1 MRGRRRRITE
11 EDSKTLGSQ
20 IPSLSLFV
28 IMLAFFIVLN
38 AISTVKD
45 EKVKPMLQAVEEAF
59 ASKINQV
66 EDWESSSAPDE
77 EKSINEGRVIDRM
90 ETMFTAHIA
99 GIETQKDEGSG
110 TLLMR
115 MKYSDFTAAVTSVGA
130 NAPANTDFMRTL
142 TSMLRSDAAH
152 QPYRMDAFL
161 QVGENPSTLQSEQPQ
176 KMAVLMRDLGV
187 LAQHLEEAGLPQKL
201 MTIGI
206 EQGPEGMI
214 ELLFRPHVPYNPLG
228 TVGGDE

>member
-1 MRGRRRRITE
+1 M
-11 EDSKTLGSQ
+11 
-20 IPSLSLFV
+20 
-28 IMLAFFIVLN
+28 M
-38 AISTVKD
+38 
-45 EKVKPMLQAVEEAF
+45 QAVEEAF

-66 EDWESSSAPDE
+66 EDWESSTAPDE
-77 EKSINEGRVIDRM
+77 EHSINEGRVIDRM
-90 ETMFTAHIA
+90 DAMFTAHIA
-99 GIETQKDEGSG
+99 GVKTQKDEGSG

-130 NAPANTDFMRTL
+130 NAPANNDFMRTL
-142 TSMLRSDAAH
+142 TSMLRSDQAR

-161 QVGENPSTLQSEQPQ
+161 QVGENPSELQNEQPQ

-187 LAQHLEEAGLPQKL
+187 LADHLEGAGLPQKL

-206 EQGPEGMI
+206 EQGSEGMI

-228 TVGGDE
+228 TAAGDE